1 MRQKL
6 IAMLCTVVLT
16 IGLMPMALALPDEG
30 TQAAETLHTLH
41 IVNGSKEGYDVG
53 RAPTRLEAVLVL
65 TRLLGV
71 QQEAARTEVA
81 TRFTDL
87 PTWCDETLSYAYRQ
101 GWDSG
106 ASSTVFG
113 AAESIDANRFCSMLL
128 KALGYQKFDFYGAET
143 FARHIGL
150 ISTDQTL
157 TGEDFTRGDLFVMAA
172 ESLTFH
178 YADRDQTVIE
188 QLVDKGLTTEKT
200 ARDLGRWDAPWT
212 ARQMADRCMAAVFC
226 MDGFETEEHV
236 RDSEPE
242 NRSSGYFISQDGV
255 AVTNYHG
262 LKNCIAANINLVTGE
277 TYPVDSVLY
286 YDDDIDIAVIQVSK
300 VAKDGKETAGFA
312 YLPTAKRNTLRN
324 GDVIY
329 TIGNPLGLGLAISSG
344 IVSDTHRQLKSYK
357 LPCILN
363 TADISHGSSGGALLN
378 VYGQAVGVTT
388 GAYIYGNNMYL
399 AVPID
404 PALEAAY
411 EDPALT
417 LQQVADQQAKA
428 DKAAEKDKK

>member
-1 MRQKL
+1 MKQKL
-6 IAMLCTVVLT
+6 IALLCALVLT
-16 IGLMPMALALPDEG
+16 ISLMPMALALPDEG
-30 TQAAETLHTLH
+30 TRAAETLHTLH
-41 IVNGSKEGYDVG
+41 IVNGSKGGYEVN

-71 QQEAARTEVA
+71 QQEAANAEMVN
-81 TRFTDL
+81 RFTDL

-106 ASSTVFG
+106 ASSTTFG
-113 AAESIDANRFCSMLL
+113 ANEPIDTNRFCAMLL
-128 KALGYQKFDFYGAET
+128 KALGYQKFEFYEAEM

-157 TGEDFTRGDLFVMAA
+157 TGKDFTRGDLFVMAA

-178 YADRDQTVIE
+178 YANTDETVIE
-188 QLVDKGLTTEKT
+188 RLVEKGLTTEKT
-200 ARDLGRWDAPWT
+200 ARDLGYWDAPWT

-226 MDGFETEEHV
+226 IDGFETKEHILTN
-236 RDSEPE
+236 EPDDK
-242 NRSSGYFISQDGV
+242 SSGYFISKDGI

-262 LKNCIAANINLVTGE
+262 LKDCIAADITLVTGE

-286 YDDDIDIAVIQVSK
+286 YDDDIDIAVFRVGLTS
-300 VAKDGKETAGFA
+300 KDGKETVGFS
-312 YLPTAKRNTLRN
+312 YLPTARRNTVRN

-344 IVSDTHRQLKSYK
+344 IVSDTHRQLKSYQ

-388 GAYIYGNNMYL
+388 GAYSFGNNMYL

-404 PALEAAY
+404 PALDALY
-411 EDPALT
+411 EEPALT

-428 DKAAEKDKK
+428 DKAAEKAKN